1 MAAKLSKTIGSRSD
15 ACAPP
20 RKRRSL
26 EWVRE
31 VLGRQIRLELGR
43 KQLPQRTAGEKKR
56 DDKRDTKRE
65 DDEAVTLSLVMQQ
78 IAEIGA
84 RLLIHDP
91 STQPVRHL
99 FILHDE
105 LRRGGWQQVEKL
117 PPKVIDRALTEAEI
131 LEDSEPSPLL
141 TTIVSELRELKAA
154 AGERCE
160 HLLGLGDSRIVD
172 RDRDALDALVREVR
186 RGIAAVEQ
194 AAAGQREARVQDAV
208 GELLGDLRRH
218 RRVGAAHQDLELAV
232 QGLLVEAHRFGA
244 LAVEAQVGD
253 RLGHVDSRR

>member
-65 DDEAVTLSLVMQQ
+65 DDEAVTMSLVMQQ

-91 STQPVRHL
+91 ATQPVRHL

-154 AGERCE
+154 A
-160 HLLGLGDSRIVD
+160 
-172 RDRDALDALVREVR
+172 DA
-186 RGIAAVEQ
+186 Q
-194 AAAGQREARVQDAV
+194 AAREAAEADWEVPQMPEVSDTNFDDYEMTERSWA
-208 GELLGDLRRH
+208 GTIPAG
-218 RRVGAAHQDLELAV
+218 LEIPA
-232 QGLLVEAHRFGA
+232 R
-244 LAVEAQVGD
+244 D
-253 RLGHVDSRR
+253 TTM

>member
-65 DDEAVTLSLVMQQ
+65 DDEAVTMSLVMQQ

-131 LEDSEPSPLL
+131 LEDSEPSPLM

-154 AGERCE
+154 A
-160 HLLGLGDSRIVD
+160 
-172 RDRDALDALVREVR
+172 DAQTA
-186 RGIAAVEQ
+186 
-194 AAAGQREARVQDAV
+194 REAAEADWEVPQMPEVSDTNFDDYEMTERSWA
-208 GELLGDLRRH
+208 GTIPAG
-218 RRVGAAHQDLELAV
+218 LEIPA
-232 QGLLVEAHRFGA
+232 R
-244 LAVEAQVGD
+244 D
-253 RLGHVDSRR
+253 TTM

>member
-43 KQLPQRTAGEKKR
+43 KQPPQRAASEKRR
-56 DDKRDTKRE
+56 DDKRENKRE
-65 DDEAVTLSLVMQQ
+65 DDEAVTMSLVMQQ

-154 AGERCE
+154 A
-160 HLLGLGDSRIVD
+160 
-172 RDRDALDALVREVR
+172 DA
-186 RGIAAVEQ
+186 Q
-194 AAAGQREARVQDAV
+194 AAREAAEADWEVPQMPEVSDTNFDDYEMTERSWA
-208 GELLGDLRRH
+208 GTIPAG
-218 RRVGAAHQDLELAV
+218 LEIPA
-232 QGLLVEAHRFGA
+232 R
-244 LAVEAQVGD
+244 D
-253 RLGHVDSRR
+253 TTM

>member
-65 DDEAVTLSLVMQQ
+65 DDEAVTMSLVMQQ

-154 AGERCE
+154 A
-160 HLLGLGDSRIVD
+160 
-172 RDRDALDALVREVR
+172 DAQTA
-186 RGIAAVEQ
+186 
-194 AAAGQREARVQDAV
+194 REAAEADWEVPQMPEVSDTNFDDYEMTERSWA
-208 GELLGDLRRH
+208 GTIPAG
-218 RRVGAAHQDLELAV
+218 LEIPA
-232 QGLLVEAHRFGA
+232 R
-244 LAVEAQVGD
+244 D
-253 RLGHVDSRR
+253 TTM

>member
-65 DDEAVTLSLVMQQ
+65 DDEAVTMSLVMQQ

-117 PPKVIDRALTEAEI
+117 PPKVVERALTEAEI

-154 AGERCE
+154 A
-160 HLLGLGDSRIVD
+160 
-172 RDRDALDALVREVR
+172 DA
-186 RGIAAVEQ
+186 Q
-194 AAAGQREARVQDAV
+194 AAREAAEADWEVPQMPEVSDTNFDDYEMTERSWA
-208 GELLGDLRRH
+208 GTIPAG
-218 RRVGAAHQDLELAV
+218 LEIPA
-232 QGLLVEAHRFGA
+232 R
-244 LAVEAQVGD
+244 D
-253 RLGHVDSRR
+253 TTM

>member
-65 DDEAVTLSLVMQQ
+65 DDEAVTMSLVMQQ

-154 AGERCE
+154 A
-160 HLLGLGDSRIVD
+160 
-172 RDRDALDALVREVR
+172 DA
-186 RGIAAVEQ
+186 Q
-194 AAAGQREARVQDAV
+194 AAREAAEADWEVPQMPEVSDTNFDDYEMTERSWA
-208 GELLGDLRRH
+208 GTIPAG
-218 RRVGAAHQDLELAV
+218 LEIPA
-232 QGLLVEAHRFGA
+232 R
-244 LAVEAQVGD
+244 D
-253 RLGHVDSRR
+253 TTM